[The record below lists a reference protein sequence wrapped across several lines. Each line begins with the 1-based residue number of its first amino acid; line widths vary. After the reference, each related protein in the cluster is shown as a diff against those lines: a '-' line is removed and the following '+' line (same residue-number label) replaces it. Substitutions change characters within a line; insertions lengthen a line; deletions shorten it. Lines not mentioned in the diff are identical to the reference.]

1 MAVALSIIIPLY
13 NAENYIVETINS
25 VLREIPDNVEVI
37 IVNDGSTDNSV
48 ALIKSKFSLQL
59 NLGKLL
65 LLEQPNSGVSV
76 ARNTGINNSKG
87 DYITFVDADDLLFE
101 DYYTSVFSVINNAA
115 PDIIDIG
122 FRKFSD
128 QADLKSN
135 RDIFTYDKFGALKT
149 SEVINNVF
157 ARAVFYSW
165 ARIIKK
171 TVLGDLGFPAGVN
184 YCEDMIFLYQLYQKS
199 ETIYH
204 IDKALYA
211 YRDNPE
217 GATRNMKPDYLE
229 AMLALYQKL
238 LKDNRP
244 EISYLKI
251 TVFYVIYS
259 CSGKIGKAVIPPL
272 NVFIDSKKLAF
283 KFFFDKQIPLR
294 KKMILLMPNI
304 HQRLAFLKT
313 YFLSRK

>member
-1 MAVALSIIIPLY
+1 VAVILSIIIPLY
-13 NAENYIVETINS
+13 NAENYIVETIDS
-25 VLREIPDNVEVI
+25 VVSEMPDNVEVI

-48 ALIKSKFSLQL
+48 ALIKNKFSSQL
-59 NLGKLL
+59 NSGELL
-65 LLEQPNSGVSV
+65 LLQQPNSGVSV
-76 ARNTGINNSKG
+76 ARNTGIENSKG
-87 DYITFVDADDLLFE
+87 DYITFVDSDDLLFE
-101 DYYTSVFSVINNAA
+101 DYYTSVFSVINNTA

-122 FRKFSD
+122 YRRFSD
-128 QADLKSN
+128 ENDLKN
-135 RDIFTYDKFGALKT
+135 NPDMFTYNKFGSLKT
-149 SEVINNVF
+149 DKVLSNIF
-157 ARAVFYSW
+157 ASSFFYSW

-171 TVLGDLGFPAGVN
+171 TVLGGLRFPAGVN

-259 CSGKIGKAVIPPL
+259 CSGKIGKAVRLPL
-272 NVFIDSKKLAF
+272 NVFIDSKKLAI
-283 KFFFDKQIPLR
+283 KFFFDKEIPLR
-294 KKMILLMPNI
+294 KKMILFMPNI
-304 HQRLAFLKT
+304 HQKLACLKS
-313 YFLSRK
+313 YCKSRR

>member
-13 NAENYIVETINS
+13 NAENYIVETIHS
-25 VLREIPDNVEVI
+25 VLSEIPDNVEVI
-37 IVNDGSTDNSV
+37 IVNDGSTDNSIE
-48 ALIKSKFSLQL
+48 LIKNKFSPQL
-59 NLGKLL
+59 NSGKLL
-65 LLEQPNSGVSV
+65 LLQQPNSGVSV
-76 ARNTGINNSKG
+76 ARNTGIENSKG

-101 DYYTSVFSVINNAA
+101 DYYDAVLSLINKVS

-122 FRKFSD
+122 YRRFSD
-128 QADLKSN
+128 QNNLKN
-135 RDIFTYDKFGALKT
+135 NHDMFTYNNFGFLKT
-149 SEVINNVF
+149 NEVISNIF
-157 ARAVFYSW
+157 AHSLFYSW
-165 ARIIKK
+165 ARVIKK
-171 TVLGDLGFPAGVN
+171 TVLGDLRFPAGVN

-199 ETIYH
+199 ETIFH

-259 CSGKIGKAVIPPL
+259 CSGKIGKAVILPL
-272 NVFIDSKKLAF
+272 NIFIDSKKLAF
-283 KFFFDKQIPLR
+283 KFLFDKQIPVR
-294 KKMILLMPNI
+294 KKMILLIPNI
-304 HQRLAFLKT
+304 HQKLASLKT
-313 YFLSRK
+313 YFLSRS

>member
-1 MAVALSIIIPLY
+1 MAVTLSIIIPLY
-13 NAENYIVETINS
+13 NAENYIVETIES
-25 VLREIPDNVEVI
+25 VVNKIPDNVEVI

-48 ALIKSKFSLQL
+48 SLIKSEFSTQL
-59 NLGKLL
+59 NSGKLL

-76 ARNTGINNSKG
+76 ARNTGIDNSKG
-87 DYITFVDADDLLFE
+87 DYITFVDADDLLFK
-101 DYYTSVFSVINNAA
+101 DYYDSVFSIINSAR

-122 FRKFSD
+122 FRKFSNENEL
-128 QADLKSN
+128 QSN
-135 RDIFTYDKFGALKT
+135 SDIFTYNKFGTLKT
-149 SEVINNVF
+149 NEVISNIF

-165 ARIIKK
+165 SRIIKK
-171 TVLGDLGFPAGVN
+171 TVLADLRFPPGVN
-184 YCEDMIFLYQLYQKS
+184 YCEDLIFLYQLYQKS

-211 YRDNPE
+211 YRDNPD

-259 CSGKIGKAVIPPL
+259 CSGKLGKAVILPL
-272 NVFIDSKKLAF
+272 NVFIDSKKLGF
-283 KFFFDKQIPLR
+283 KFFFDKKISLR

-304 HQRLAFLKT
+304 HQKLATLKT
-313 YFLSRK
+313 YFLSRS

>member
-13 NAENYIVETINS
+13 NAENYIVETIES
-25 VLREIPDNVEVI
+25 VVNKIPDNVEVI

-48 ALIKSKFSLQL
+48 GLIKSEFSPQL
-59 NLGKLL
+59 NSGKLL
-65 LLEQPNSGVSV
+65 LIEQPNSGVSV
-76 ARNTGINNSKG
+76 ARNTGIDNSKG
-87 DYITFVDADDLLFE
+87 DYITFLDADDLLFE
-101 DYYTSVFSVINNAA
+101 DYYDSVFTVMKSVA

-122 FRKFSD
+122 FRRFSD
-128 QADLKSN
+128 QGDLKN
-135 RDIFTYDKFGALKT
+135 NHDMFTYNIFGSLKT
-149 SEVINNVF
+149 DKVISKIF
-157 ARAVFYSW
+157 AHSIFYSCT
-165 ARIIKK
+165 RIIKK
-171 TVLGDLGFPAGVN
+171 TVIGELRFPAGVSF
-184 YCEDMIFLYQLYQKS
+184 CEDMIFLYQLYQKS

-238 LKDNRP
+238 LKDSRP

-259 CSGKIGKAVIPPL
+259 CSGKIGKAVMLPL

-283 KFFFDKQIPLR
+283 KFFFDKKIPLR

-304 HQRLAFLKT
+304 HQKLASLKT
-313 YFLSRK
+313 YFLSRS